1 MKQYTNVVLNGVLAS
16 AGGDGIQGCVDG
28 VVIYWG
34 AGFLGVELGPGVW
47 DFVVVGPLCVI
58 TG

>member
-28 VVIYWG
+28 VVIYWE
-34 AGFLGVELGPGVW
+34 AGVLGVEWAQEFGISSSLVHY
-47 DFVVVGPLCVI
+47 V
-58 TG
+58 